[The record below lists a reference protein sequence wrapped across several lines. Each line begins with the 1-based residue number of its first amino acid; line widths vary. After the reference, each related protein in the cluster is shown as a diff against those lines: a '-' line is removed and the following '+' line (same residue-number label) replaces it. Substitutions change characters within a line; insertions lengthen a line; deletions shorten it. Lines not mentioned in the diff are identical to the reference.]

1 MRIGRLI
8 RWCWNADAALTAG
21 LITDKVGQSESQYSA
36 FDCNRLMPDSWI
48 DVNEHNFVCVKSSL
62 KAILNILGR
71 IESQFRHTIDLKQ
84 YSWSFDVVDQRN
96 YFQSIQSIRRP
107 INMSIWKIPTRFNQN
122 VPYRL
127 LDITRICVQVSFL
140 FFFHFFFPDLLSL
153 LLLLLF
159 VYLLLLFLFFWV
171 GQAAGMIL
179 TLAVKCKSNLR
190 PWEGGQQR
198 QLHRQYKDK
207 KWN

>member
-1 MRIGRLI
+1 ME
-8 RWCWNADAALTAG
+8 D
-21 LITDKVGQSESQYSA
+21 TD
-36 FDCNRLMPDSWI
+36 
-48 DVNEHNFVCVKSSL
+48 
-62 KAILNILGR
+62 
-71 IESQFRHTIDLKQ
+71 
-84 YSWSFDVVDQRN
+84 
-96 YFQSIQSIRRP
+96 SIQSKRALSIARHYK
-107 INMSIWKIPTRFNQN
+107 NMCT
-122 VPYRL
+122 
-127 LDITRICVQVSFL
+127 SFFS
-140 FFFHFFFPDLLSL
+140 FFLPFFFPDLLSL

-207 KWN
+207 K